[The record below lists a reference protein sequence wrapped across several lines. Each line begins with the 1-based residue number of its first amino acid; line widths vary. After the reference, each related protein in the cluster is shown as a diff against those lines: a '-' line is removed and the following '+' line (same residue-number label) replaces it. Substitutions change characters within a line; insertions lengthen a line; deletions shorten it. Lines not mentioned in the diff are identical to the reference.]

1 MSSLLS
7 RMFPKA
13 KHTPTRVGLLNT
25 GELIVVHSTGES
37 QLISKPTT
45 DLIAAELRREAAR
58 QTLRDLAEHGIGAGA
73 GGTD

>member
-1 MSSLLS
+1 MTLLAGILGRS
-7 RMFPKA
+7 PL
-13 KHTPTRVGLLNT
+13 PETRVGLLNT
-25 GELIVVHSTGES
+25 GELILAYGNGES
-37 QLISKPTT
+37 QIISQKTT